1 MGVAVPITLVVRLT
15 MGTPPGGRTTSGGM
29 PPL

>member
-15 MGTPPGGRTTSGGM
+15 MGAPPTGRPPSGGM